1 MDSLY
6 ELCRR
11 IFMFLFWVSAKKDVI
26 MTYFRTNL
34 EGINQQV
41 DQFILNIFLPTTL
54 PETNSKSPENGWLE
68 DEFPFGTRPIFRG
81 KQLVSGRVPCDNGGA
96 SFGSPG
102 I

>member
-54 PETNSKSPENGWLE
+54 PETNSKSP
-68 DEFPFGTRPIFRG
+68 
-81 KQLVSGRVPCDNGGA
+81 
-96 SFGSPG
+96 
-102 I
+102 